1 MLDSNQEILQELK
14 KITKLLI
21 MFVNKD
27 EDQTEK
33 IRNLSSMGFQPKE
46 IAEMIGT
53 TANTV
58 SVTINRLK
66 KKKQET
72 NI

>member
-1 MLDSNQEILQELK
+1 
-14 KITKLLI
+14 